1 MRHGTSPAILREVL
15 LETERL
21 HVRTLGPEHAH
32 KVARFYGDNEAH
44 LGPWAPPRPDGF
56 TTSAYW
62 SLALVQA
69 QRELEQDRSV
79 HLYLLLKG
87 DPRREV
93 IGTVTLSNI
102 LRGPL
107 QNANLG
113 YDLDR
118 RYEGKGLMTEA
129 ARAVIRFAFDTL
141 RLHRLLAGYLPH
153 NARSAAVLKR
163 LGFEIEGRQRSF
175 LFVDGAW
182 RDHVQTGLVNP
193 RED

>member
-1 MRHGTSPAILREVL
+1 MTRSAPLREVL

-21 HVRTLGPEHAH
+21 HIRTLRPEDGHR
-32 KVARFYGDNEAH
+32 VARFYAENEAH
-44 LGPWAPPRPDGF
+44 LAPWAPPRPDGF

-69 QRELEQDRSV
+69 QRDLELDRSV
-79 HLYLLLKG
+79 HLYLQLKG
-87 DPRREV
+87 DPQRAV
-93 IGTVTLSNI
+93 VGTVTLSNI

-107 QNANLG
+107 QNAILG
-113 YDLDR
+113 YDLDHR
-118 RYEGKGLMTEA
+118 HVGRGLMTEA
-129 ARAVIRFAFDTL
+129 ARAVVRFGFDTL

-153 NARSAAVLKR
+153 NARSAAVLQR
-163 LGFEIEGRQRSF
+163 LGFAIEGHQRSY
-175 LFVDGAW
+175 LFANGAW